1 VSYIDSQY
9 KDQSRD
15 GDVEFDFV
23 SRDNIQKTG
32 RFDLNN
38 HARQQGIAWGL
49 DYIYAH
55 VEYPDLDP
63 WDYQQAAANLGYW
76 FSEVF
81 RLFVSG
87 GIESSYED
95 IFDPSMDDN
104 FWEAG
109 FQYKPNQHLD
119 VELAVG
125 ERSFGNSVRG
135 NVSLEFRRGRTML
148 SYSESPS
155 SRGQL
160 GSDYRPLVS
169 SDTLNGYLDR
179 PGDTDIFVLRSGE
192 WQTYIELAKTDISL
206 RVFAEAHDQRISP
219 TGEALSDEEFYGAA
233 FRLAWRLGAKSTLGF
248 DLDRVFRK
256 IDDEPISQESDF
268 SRVGIDFTYRLSK
281 RLRLI
286 AAAMHSKENSLGLSA
301 LNYNENQL
309 RLTLRTEF

>member
-1 VSYIDSQY
+1 
-9 KDQSRD
+9 
-15 GDVEFDFV
+15 
-23 SRDNIQKTG
+23 
-32 RFDLNN
+32 
-38 HARQQGIAWGL
+38 
-49 DYIYAH
+49 
-55 VEYPDLDP
+55 
-63 WDYQQAAANLGYW
+63 
-76 FSEVF
+76 
-81 RLFVSG
+81 
-87 GIESSYED
+87 
-95 IFDPSMDDN
+95 
-104 FWEAG
+104 
-109 FQYKPNQHLD
+109 
-119 VELAVG
+119 
-125 ERSFGNSVRG
+125 
-135 NVSLEFRRGRTML
+135 
-148 SYSESPS
+148 
-155 SRGQL
+155 
-160 GSDYRPLVS
+160 LVS

-192 WQTYIELAKTDISL
+192 WQTNIELANTDISL

-219 TGEALSDEEFYGAA
+219 TGEPLSDEEFYGAA